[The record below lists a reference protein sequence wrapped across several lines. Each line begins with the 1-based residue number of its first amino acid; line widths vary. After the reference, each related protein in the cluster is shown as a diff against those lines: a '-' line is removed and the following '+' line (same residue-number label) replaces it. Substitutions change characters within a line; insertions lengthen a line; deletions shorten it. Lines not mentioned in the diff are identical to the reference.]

1 MARAIDLSAQGG
13 TKTAVVTGAAR
24 GIGLGVA
31 RHLYALG
38 HRVVLLDV
46 DEAGLADAVAT
57 MGADVLA
64 LRCDVSDE
72 AAVRTTFDRILGEC
86 TAVDILINNAGIC
99 PAYAAGAQPVEDI
112 PLAEWQQVL
121 GINLTGTFLCTR
133 AVLPGMKAQRWG
145 RIVNFSSMGGRTRSL
160 LSGAHYGATKAGL
173 IGFTR
178 VLAGQ
183 IGPFGIT
190 ANCIAPGRI
199 DTAQS
204 DDFGNIAPFLAQLPA
219 RRLGLPEDI
228 AAGVEYL
235 VSDAASYVTGTVLD
249 INGGHFM
256 P

>member
-1 MARAIDLSAQGG
+1 MKL
-13 TKTAVVTGAAR
+13 AVVTGAAR

-31 RHLYALG
+31 RHLAANG
-38 HRVVLLDV
+38 HRVAMLDLDPEALAETRDVLPDALRFRCDIA
-46 DEAGLADAVAT
+46 DEADVARAFVT
-57 MGADVLA
+57 I
-64 LRCDVSDE
+64 SDQC
-72 AAVRTTFDRILGEC
+72 GP
-86 TAVDILINNAGIC
+86 VDILINNAGIC
-99 PAYAAGAQPVEDI
+99 PAHAGGAQPVEAI
-112 PLAEWQQVL
+112 ELAEWQRVL
-121 GINLTGTFLCTR
+121 AVNLTGTFLCTR
-133 AVLPGMKAQRWG
+133 AVIPAMKAGGWG

-183 IGPFGIT
+183 LGPFGIT
-190 ANCIAPGRI
+190 ANCIAPGRV

-204 DDFGNIAPFLAQLPA
+204 DDFGQLSAFLAQLPM

-228 AAGVEYL
+228 AEAVAYL

-249 INGGHFM
+249 VNGGHFM

>member
-1 MARAIDLSAQGG
+1 MKL
-13 TKTAVVTGAAR
+13 AVVTGAAR

-31 RHLYALG
+31 RQLAAAG
-38 HRVVLLDV
+38 HRVAMLDLDLDALEETRNVLP
-46 DEAGLADAVAT
+46 DALRV
-57 MGADVLA
+57 
-64 LRCDVSDE
+64 RCDVADE
-72 AAVRTTFDRILGEC
+72 ADVARAFAALSDQYGR
-86 TAVDILINNAGIC
+86 VDILINNAGIC
-99 PAYAAGAQPVEDI
+99 PAHAGGAQPVEAID
-112 PLAEWQQVL
+112 LAEWQRVL
-121 GINLTGTFLCTR
+121 AVNLTGTFLCVR
-133 AVLPGMKAQRWG
+133 SVVPLMKARGWG

-183 IGPFGIT
+183 LGPFGIT

-204 DDFGNIAPFLAQLPA
+204 DDFGQLSAFLEQLPM

-228 AAGVEYL
+228 AGAVAYL

-249 INGGHFM
+249 VNGGHFM

>member
-1 MARAIDLSAQGG
+1 MKR
-13 TKTAVVTGAAR
+13 AVVTGAAR

-31 RHLYALG
+31 RHLRALG

-46 DEAGLADAVAT
+46 EETALADAIET
-57 MGADVLA
+57 SGGDVLS
-64 LRCDVSDE
+64 LRCDVSRE
-72 AAVRTTFDRILGEC
+72 ADVRATFDRIAAEWGG
-86 TAVDILINNAGIC
+86 VDILINNAGIC
-99 PAYAAGAQPVEDI
+99 PAHAGGAQRVEEI
-112 PLAEWQQVL
+112 PLAEWDRVL

-133 AVLPGMKAQRWG
+133 AVLPAMKAQNWG

-183 IGPFGIT
+183 VGPFGIT

-204 DDFGNIAPFLAQLPA
+204 DDFGNLEPFLAQLPA

-228 AAGVEYL
+228 ASGVEYL